1 MNNTTKLIKHIKTL
15 IAKQEVKY
23 NSNRQ
28 LQIDKLKIEVFDR
41 DYNIKQM
48 AFVDKMNFEGM
59 SLDTLNKA
67 LQNLKLC
74 KQDETLREA
83 LQKRINVLTMFKN
96 KI

>member
-1 MNNTTKLIKHIKTL
+1 MNNNTKLINHIKNL

-74 KQDETLREA
+74 KQDETLRKA
-83 LQKRINVLTMFKN
+83 LQKRINVLGMFKD